1 MEPFAA
7 VLRKA
12 RESSGLD
19 VNALARVLDLP
30 VDEIRGYENDRP
42 VPQQVLERY
51 ATTFGT
57 PFGDFIEGAAAR
69 APATLLFRSAA
80 QHGAELGELLQ
91 SSDLRVLG
99 DFLVC
104 VSEVA
109 DVQARLSLPHHGA
122 RTDLRAPDV
131 AEPEWEQGRELAL
144 ALRGELRLGNDP
156 IDSML
161 KLLREQFGVLLFFV
175 EPGQLDAAV
184 QGASTLVPRAAILVN
199 LIGGRRAWWST
210 RVSLAHELCHV
221 LFDFRGP
228 AQPYLVSPPG
238 SGDWRLVERFRG
250 IERRAN
256 AFAVH
261 LLVPGEGLRQFV
273 GDAAPDSDRTIDAV
287 CRHFGVGRTV
297 AIRRLAQEYH
307 HLPQV
312 WQDRKLQV
320 QGDNHDAHHPDAE
333 VPIGLRAGV
342 VRMWVKQALV
352 QGVLDGL
359 EARSMLNIPIHRPL
373 EIDDILD
380 PPLISEEQAARTKA
394 VALVYER
401 GHRDPCSGDV
411 RRSGAGWTVEVRCVC
426 VERQAMVTKVV
437 RLSHDLE
444 LLEIR

>member
-7 VLRKA
+7 ILREA
-12 RESSGLD
+12 RESAGLGVD
-19 VNALARVLDLP
+19 ALARVLDLP
-30 VDEIRGYENDRP
+30 ADEIGGYENDRP

-57 PFGDFIEGAAAR
+57 PFGDFLEGAAAR

-80 QHGAELGELLQ
+80 QHGADLGELLQ
-91 SSDLRVLG
+91 GSDLRVLG

-109 DVQARLSLPHHGA
+109 DIEARLSHAHQGA
-122 RTDLRAPDV
+122 DANLRAPDI

-144 ALRGELRLGNDP
+144 ALRRELGLRNDP

-161 KLLREQFGVLLFFV
+161 ELLRGHFDVLLFFV

-184 QGASTLVPRAAILVN
+184 QGASTLVPRPAILVN

-210 RVSLAHELCHV
+210 RVSLAHELCHL
-221 LFDFRGP
+221 LFDFRGR

-238 SGDWRLVERFRG
+238 SGDWRLVDRFRG

-261 LLVPGEGLRQFV
+261 LLVPGEGLRQLV
-273 GDAAPDSDRTIDAV
+273 GDAAPDSDHIIDAV

-297 AIRRLAQEYH
+297 AIRRLGQEYH
-307 HLPQV
+307 LTQS

-320 QGDNHDAHHPDAE
+320 QGDDHDDEHPDADIP
-333 VPIGLRAGV
+333 VGLRAGV
-342 VRMWVKQALV
+342 VRTWVERAFA

-359 EARSMLNIPIHRPL
+359 EARSILNIPIHQPL
-373 EIDDILD
+373 EIDDILLE

-394 VALVYER
+394 EAFVYES
-401 GHRDPCSGDV
+401 GYRDPCSEAA
-411 RRSGAGWTVEVRCVC
+411 RRTDTGWTVDVRCVQ
-426 VERQAMVTKVV
+426 VEPHARLTKVV
-437 RLSHDLE
+437 RLSPEFE
-444 LLEIR
+444 LLGS